1 MITKIKAI
9 IRKEHEM
16 ENRSFVMYSER
27 YAYLGG
33 ELRDGILKLE
43 SEVYGGDD
51 FYDSEGH
58 YTLSKE
64 STEKL
69 LSLISLD
76 DFIALGKKEHLDGV
90 LGFLIDNKID
100 YDCIVI

>member
-1 MITKIKAI
+1 
-9 IRKEHEM
+9 M
-16 ENRSFVMYSER
+16 ENRSFVMYSDR
-27 YAYLGG
+27 YVYLGG
-33 ELRDGILKLE
+33 SLKDGVLKLE

-58 YTLSKE
+58 YTLSGE

-76 DFIALGKKEHLDGV
+76 DFIALGKEKHLNGV
-90 LGFLIDNKID
+90 LEFLIDKKID